1 MRALHNVDESRRKL
15 RISLT
20 KLKLSEETLRK
31 LKEETALR
39 KEAEIRRAQEL
50 AAANSNNLQLNP
62 NSQQVHSLKHTIL
75 LSIFF
80 LVKRHWYF
88 EKKNARPKKASP
100 SQKTKSQVLKKAKKL
115 FTNPIFLLKSD

>member
-1 MRALHNVDESRRKL
+1 MLIEKRNKITLLSRPDLFQHMRALHNVDESRRKL

-20 KLKLSEETLRK
+20 KLKLTEETLRK

-50 AAANSNNLQLNP
+50 AAANSNNLQLNA

-80 LVKRHWYF
+80 LVKRH
-88 EKKNARPKKASP
+88 
-100 SQKTKSQVLKKAKKL
+100 
-115 FTNPIFLLKSD
+115 

>member
-50 AAANSNNLQLNP
+50 AAANSNNLQLNA

-80 LVKRHWYF
+80 SVKRH
-88 EKKNARPKKASP
+88 
-100 SQKTKSQVLKKAKKL
+100 
-115 FTNPIFLLKSD
+115 